1 MTNKDTPRHQNSLDN
16 NLYSGFI
23 SKDPRGPEGP
33 QATAETI
40 SNAYKI
46 LESENRDVFEI
57 GEHLAHIH
65 IK

>member
-1 MTNKDTPRHQNSLDN
+1 MINKDTPGLQNNIN
-16 NLYSGFI
+16 NKLYNDPI
-23 SKDPRGPEGP
+23 SKDPRGPEGL
-33 QATAETI
+33 QAAAEAI

-57 GEHLAHIH
+57 GEHVVY